1 MIKAGVPMLR
11 KLSLE
16 SQKLIRDLSGV
27 SGSEYA
33 IIGSGIAI
41 AGIASVA
48 LLGDQLGLTFGDVA
62 ETISP
67 DNPEPQAE
75 ASPSEGAGGSSGV
88 GTTSG
93 SGGSGGC

>member
-1 MIKAGVPMLR
+1 MLR
-11 KLSLE
+11 KLRLE
-16 SQKLIRDLSGV
+16 SQKLTRDLSGV

-33 IIGSGIAI
+33 IIGAGIAI
-41 AGIASVA
+41 AGIASIS

-67 DNPEPQAE
+67 DNPGPEAE
-75 ASPSEGAGGSSGV
+75 ASPSEGAGGSAGV
-88 GTTSG
+88 GTTAG